1 MAELMSTRWLRAAQ
15 SSVLALSKAP
25 FAVNIGCW
33 DGKSF
38 NDPVYPL
45 FEAGFGGV
53 AIDWGDPPE
62 LSEHLGG
69 FPNVELMP
77 ATFVA
82 PHNICRVLTRAR
94 CPATPDFLKIDI
106 DGMDGEVLEAIL
118 RGGFRPLALQ
128 VEVNPEIPPPYA
140 FNVVANSQFR
150 PGGQT
155 GFFGMSLQYA
165 CDLLSPFGY
174 SLVDLDFTSEFTHD
188 GLFVPAELVADLPG
202 YTTCDARQAFLEAP
216 VVLPHILG
224 ASREAKQAWRTRADR
239 HAVLQEI
246 WEAMLDA
253 GRRKHGHTRVP
264 FTLYLS
270 ATSSGRRPEAGRRQ
284 LQS

>member
-1 MAELMSTRWLRAAQ
+1 MDELMSSRWLRAAEA
-15 SSVLALSKAP
+15 SPLSLARTP

-45 FEAGFGGV
+45 FEAGFAGL

-62 LSEHLGG
+62 LVENLGE

-77 ATFVA
+77 GTFVA
-82 PHNICRVLTRAR
+82 PHNICRVLARAH
-94 CPATPDFLKIDI
+94 CPAAPDFLKIDI
-106 DGMDGEVLEAIL
+106 DGMDGEVLAAIL
-118 RGGFRPLALQ
+118 RGGFRPRAMQ

-140 FNVVANSQFR
+140 FNVVASSHFL
-150 PGGQT
+150 PGGKT

-174 SLVDLDFTSEFTHD
+174 SLVDLDFTTDFTHD
-188 GLFVPAELVADLPG
+188 GLFVPDELIPALAG
-202 YTTCDARQAFLEAP
+202 YGPCDPLESFLAAP
-216 VVLPHILG
+216 PVLPHILG
-224 ASREAKQAWRTRADR
+224 ATREEKEAWRTRADR

-246 WEAMLDA
+246 WVAMLDA
-253 GRRKHGHTRVP
+253 SKRKHGHTRAP

-270 ATSSGRRPEAGRRQ
+270 DTPGSGRPAP
-284 LQS
+284 